1 MNEKADTSTK
11 AANSTDPQFQAAPAG
26 DAPSGLDLNPR
37 PPRPVRVSKR
47 AAGALMAFAAV
58 ILGLFAYG
66 GYKRQQRQVV
76 ALAEG
81 STPKNVSPATS
92 AGMDIAKD
100 IPSGNLPI
108 VPAARSG
115 PSGSGTLMPPGELQ
129 STGTAQSGSSAGSG
143 GQVFVRQAP
152 MPAQPTAVPAPQP
165 RDTSPE
171 ERRLIVAYEREQ
183 QAIAAPTSLR
193 DGFVTPG
200 FGGTPP
206 AAQVAGQ
213 SSDDASQI
221 ASIVQALSR
230 QGSGSQV
237 SPEMVRTLAAA
248 RGGSNPDSSN
258 DNDPNMQG
266 REEAF
271 LAKAR
276 IGQTEDYL
284 KSTRNAPLSRY
295 EIKAGW
301 EIPAVLEQ
309 ALNSDLPGELKAL
322 VSSSVYDTASGRF
335 LLIPQGSR
343 LLGIYNSRIGYGQ
356 DGVQVIWDRVI
367 YPDGSSLDLG
377 GMIGQ
382 DAHGYS
388 GFRDKVDHH
397 YKRLIGFAV
406 LTSLFAAA
414 SEVSQNQNR
423 SLLTYPSPAQTGGSA
438 VGQQASEL
446 GAQVTRRNLNVQPT
460 IKIPAGCRFN
470 VRVNRDILF
479 DAPYAPMPAL
489 H

>member
-1 MNEKADTSTK
+1 M
-11 AANSTDPQFQAAPAG
+11 
-26 DAPSGLDLNPR
+26 
-37 PPRPVRVSKR
+37 
-47 AAGALMAFAAV
+47 ALAAV

-81 STPKNVSPATS
+81 SVPRNVSPATA
-92 AGMDIAKD
+92 AGVDIAKD

-108 VPAARSG
+108 VPALRGS
-115 PSGSGTLMPPGELQ
+115 PSDPGTLVPPGELGSAQ
-129 STGTAQSGSSAGSG
+129 ATQQLNGASGTS

-152 MPAQPTAVPAPQP
+152 MPAQPTAVQVPQP
-165 RDTSPE
+165 REPSPE
-171 ERRLIVAYEREQ
+171 ERRLIAAYEREQ
-183 QAIAAPTSLR
+183 QAIAAPTTLR
-193 DGFVTPG
+193 DGFGTPG
-200 FGGTPP
+200 FG
-206 AAQVAGQ
+206 VASQAGPGGRNNG
-213 SSDDASQI
+213 DDASQI
-221 ASIVQALSR
+221 ASMVQALSR
-230 QGSGSQV
+230 QSSGSQPGADAIRGLV
-237 SPEMVRTLAAA
+237 AA
-248 RGGSNPDSSN
+248 RTNSGGDGNGDA
-258 DNDPNMQG
+258 DQNMQD
-266 REEAF
+266 RKESF

-276 IGQTEDYL
+276 TGQMDDYL
-284 KSTRNAPLSRY
+284 KSTRNAPLSLY

-322 VSSSVYDTASGRF
+322 VSSNVYDTATGRF

-343 LLGIYNSRIGYGQ
+343 LLGVYNSRIGYGQ

-388 GFRDKVDHH
+388 GFRAKVDHH
-397 YKRLIGFAV
+397 YTRLVGFAV

-414 SEVSQNQNR
+414 TAISQSQNR
-423 SLLTYPSPAQTGGSA
+423 SLLTYPSPAQVAGSA

-446 GAQVTRRNLNVQPT
+446 GAQITRRNLNVQPT
-460 IKIPAGCRFN
+460 IRIPVGYRFN
-470 VRVNRDILF
+470 VRVNRDVLF
-479 DAPYAPMPAL
+479 DAAYTPISAPR
-489 H
+489 